1 MERMERDLTA
11 RNRVGFLFALV
22 CTTFSFSMFFMA
34 MNNLWYEGSPPL
46 DDNEV
51 LDYEEFRGLG
61 GPILQDHHQH
71 SDVNEDVAIDVK
83 KKVRVLCW
91 VMTAPK
97 NLDKKA
103 TAVKNTW
110 GKRCN
115 KVIFFSSVTNTSFPT
130 VGLQVSEGREHLTG
144 KTIQAFKYCY
154 EHYRNQFDWFLKA
167 DDDTFIIVENLRYFL
182 SHHSSKS
189 LVFFGHKFKPIIKQG
204 YFSGGAG
211 YVLSRASLD
220 KFVTEGS
227 INPFICR
234 QDGGAED
241 AELGRCM
248 MKLGI
253 SAGESL
259 DTFGKETFH
268 PFVPIAHLEGHHPEW
283 FYKYSAHKPQKGLGC
298 CSDYSISFHYMSP
311 SDMYLMDYLLYHL
324 KPYGIV
330 QQPGKNKHFD
340 SDEGLPRS

>member
-1 MERMERDLTA
+1 MDGELSPKNRP
-11 RNRVGFLFALV
+11 RVGFLFALV

-34 MNNLWYEGSPPL
+34 MNNLWYEGDVTV
-46 DDNEV
+46 DDSEV

-71 SDVNEDVAIDVK
+71 SDVNEDAANDLR

-115 KVIFFSSVTNTSFPT
+115 KVIFFSSETNTSFPT

-154 EHYRNQFDWFLKA
+154 EHYRDQFDWFLKA
-167 DDDTFIIVENLRYFL
+167 DDDTFMIVENLRYFL
-182 SHHSSKS
+182 SHHSPKS
-189 LVFFGHKFKPIIKQG
+189 LVFFGHKFKPIVKQG

-227 INPFICR
+227 VNPFICR

-253 SAGESL
+253 KAGDSL

-268 PFVPIAHLEGHHPEW
+268 PFVPIAHLEGHHPDW
-283 FYKYSAHKPQKGLGC
+283 FYKYSAHKPRKGLGC

-340 SDEGLPRS
+340 SDPEPRKNE